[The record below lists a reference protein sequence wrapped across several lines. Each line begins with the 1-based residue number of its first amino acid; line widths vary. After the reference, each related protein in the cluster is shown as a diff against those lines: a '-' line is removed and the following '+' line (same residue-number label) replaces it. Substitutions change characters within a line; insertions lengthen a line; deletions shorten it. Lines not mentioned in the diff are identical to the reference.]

1 MIVKPHIGNQ
11 LFTLRQISIGNLPV
25 IIKIEGYVRTWVT
38 KFNHV
43 HNVKNV
49 SSQVFPSDL

>member
-25 IIKIEGYVRTWVT
+25 IIKNEGYVRTWVT
-38 KFNHV
+38 KFNYV
-43 HNVKNV
+43 HNIKNV